1 MAMDAAAKSAS
12 QLFTFKEN
20 ANTDDGSYHNP
31 RVFLDIQIGMRKAGR
46 IVIELFADIVPKT
59 AEVSPP
65 SAARLACACLP
76 HLPPPAARAELPL
89 PVHRGA
95 GRRTCLGQGA
105 ALQEQHLPPRDQ
117 RLHDA
122 GRRLRQHERHRR

>member
-1 MAMDAAAKSAS
+1 MALDAAAKSAS

-65 SAARLACACLP
+65 SPARLACACLP
-76 HLPPPAARAELPL
+76 HLPPTRRSCRTSAACAPGSGAPDVSRA
-89 PVHRGA
+89 
-95 GRRTCLGQGA
+95 RRCTTRIA
-105 ALQEQHLPPRDQ
+105 SSTA
-117 RLHDA
+117 
-122 GRRLRQHERHRR
+122 